1 MIRLSEA
8 EYLEIVEYMK
18 EHFGIN
24 LSKKKTLIE
33 CRLAKP
39 LKNHGIE
46 SFDGYMDMVKK
57 DRSGQAAAEMVD
69 CLTTNYTY
77 FLREPA
83 HFDLLQE
90 KILPDIFDRIRMGV
104 CNIWCAGCSTGE
116 ECYSMAMA
124 VADFRDKRAGAL
136 PKISIKATDISKSV
150 LREAEEGIYPIEEL
164 ERIPKPWR
172 ERYCKKV
179 GEKSFQVDRNLRSW
193 IHFRKENLMQPE
205 GAVKYDLIFCRN
217 VMIYFDREAK
227 GKLIR
232 KFENSLNPGGYLILG
247 HAELLSREDT
257 KLEPVFPAVYQRI

>member
-83 HFDLLQE
+83 HFDPVSYTHLFLDLQ
-90 KILPDIFDRIRMGV
+90 
-104 CNIWCAGCSTGE
+104 
-116 ECYSMAMA
+116 
-124 VADFRDKRAGAL
+124 
-136 PKISIKATDISKSV
+136 
-150 LREAEEGIYPIEEL
+150 
-164 ERIPKPWR
+164 
-172 ERYCKKV
+172 
-179 GEKSFQVDRNLRSW
+179 Q
-193 IHFRKENLMQPE
+193 Q
-205 GAVKYDLIFCRN
+205 
-217 VMIYFDREAK
+217 
-227 GKLIR
+227 
-232 KFENSLNPGGYLILG
+232 
-247 HAELLSREDT
+247 
-257 KLEPVFPAVYQRI
+257 